1 MFVQCNS
8 CKYVPKCI
16 IIIISIK
23 PLFVFYGSVLL
34 EPVPSF
40 VPTGKQKVTGF
51 DWWCKKIG
59 SETIVSLQIW
69 KLVAVQLEI

>member
-34 EPVPSF
+34 EPVHSF

-51 DWWCKKIG
+51 D
-59 SETIVSLQIW
+59 
-69 KLVAVQLEI
+69 